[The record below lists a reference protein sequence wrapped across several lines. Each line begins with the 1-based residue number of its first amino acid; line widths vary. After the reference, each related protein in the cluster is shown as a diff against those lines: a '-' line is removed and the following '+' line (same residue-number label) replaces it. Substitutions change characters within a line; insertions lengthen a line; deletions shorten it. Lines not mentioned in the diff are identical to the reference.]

1 LIERTLGDY
10 VRILRARSGWIL
22 VPLLLSLA
30 LAALYTAHTQQTYR
44 SSTKLYVGLGASG
57 LGDVA
62 SGIAADS
69 LAQRRVASY
78 ADLING
84 SRISDPVEARFGV
97 RPEIKAEVVTDT
109 ALISVS
115 VVDTSPVRAR
125 DIAELVGNAFIRLQA
140 SLEGPLAGKSSLPV
154 TIVEPASLPTEPLQP
169 PLSVNLAVGLVFGLL
184 AGVGVALLRDSLDST
199 LRTARKLETAFGLPL
214 LGAVEATRQLKRDSV
229 PVLDDPLSSVS
240 EAIRQMRAN
249 IEFLAREHGQRLL
262 VVTSALGEEGKTSM
276 SVNLAVALAM
286 AEHRVVL
293 VDADLRRPSVA
304 DYLGMEPSHGLAE
317 LLAADGRV
325 KDFLHSWPEIG
336 LEVLPGGEPLV
347 NSSEMLGSSRM
358 RHLVETLG
366 ARADFVIF
374 DAPPLLP
381 LSDAAVL
388 CGLTDG
394 AVVVVRSGRTT
405 SVQLEAALERLNA
418 VGSAALGV
426 VLNFMRKGGPAGRPH
441 HPRHP
446 RQRRRR
452 GARWGPRPIAPLEPH
467 VVDIDGE
474 ERRKAGTAMPTSGAR
489 VVGPRHRGR
498 LVRPDSDATPSDG
511 APSTQQLSQ
520 EH

>member
-10 VRILRARSGWIL
+10 VRILRARWLWIL

-30 LAALYTAHTQQTYR
+30 LAALYTANTQQTYR
-44 SSTKLYVGLGASG
+44 SSTKLYVGLGPRG

-109 ALISVS
+109 ALINVS

-125 DIAELVGNAFIRLQA
+125 EVADFVGNAFIRLQA
-140 SLEGPLAGKSSLPV
+140 SLEGPLVGKSSLPV
-154 TIVEPASLPTEPLQP
+154 TIVESASLPTEPLQP
-169 PLSVNLAVGLVFGLL
+169 PLSVNLAVGLLFGLL
-184 AGVGVALLRDSLDST
+184 AGVGVALLRDSLDRT
-199 LRTARKLETAFGLPL
+199 LRTARNLETAFGLPV
-214 LGAVEATRQLKRDSV
+214 LGAVVATRRLKRGSL
-229 PVLDDPLSSVS
+229 PVLDHPLSSVS

-304 DYLGMEPSHGLAE
+304 DYLGMEPSQGLAD
-317 LLAADGRV
+317 LLAADGSV
-325 KDFLHSWPEIG
+325 QDFLHWWPEIG

-347 NSSEMLGSSRM
+347 NSSEILGSSRM
-358 RHLVETLG
+358 RRLVDALG

-388 CGLTDG
+388 GGLTDG

-418 VGSAALGV
+418 AGSAVLGA
-426 VLNFMRKGGPAGRPH
+426 VLNFMRNGGPAGRPH
-441 HPRHP
+441 HP

-452 GARWGPRPIAPLEPH
+452 GARWGSRPIAPLEPH

-474 ERRKAGTAMPTSGAR
+474 ERRKAGTAVPASGAR

-498 LVRPDSDATPSDG
+498 LMRPDSDETPSDS
-511 APSTQQLSQ
+511 APKPQQLSQ